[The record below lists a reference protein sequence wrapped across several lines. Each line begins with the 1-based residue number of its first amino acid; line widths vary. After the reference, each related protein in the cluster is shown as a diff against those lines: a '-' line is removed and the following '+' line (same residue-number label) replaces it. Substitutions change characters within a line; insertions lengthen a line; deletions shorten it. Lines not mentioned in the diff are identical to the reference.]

1 MRKPGD
7 VSCGSLHFPVAPM
20 RVEALARMDNAS
32 LPSLFRTIGRTPAER
47 TTTYQIRRVFEE
59 KDQEERLPIR
69 PFAVPGVANAPATGA
84 RY

>member
-1 MRKPGD
+1 VTSAAA
-7 VSCGSLHFPVAPM
+7 VSISGRADA
-20 RVEALARMDNAS
+20 REALARMDNAS